1 MGSTSHNYDIKNG
14 IGKYGG
20 MVLRNI
26 GDHICQ
32 CLRCKVMNVFSVNG
46 YFSISNRK
54 GSQHHAEESCFPAA
68 IRAKQAKYITIVGI
82 AADTF

>member
-1 MGSTSHNYDIKNG
+1 
-14 IGKYGG
+14 

-32 CLRCKVMNVFSVNG
+32 CPGCKVMNVFSVND

-54 GSQHHAEESCFPAA
+54 GSQYHAEESCFSAA
-68 IRAKQAKYITIVGI
+68 VRAKQAKYITIIGI

>member
-20 MVLRNI
+20 MVLR
-26 GDHICQ
+26 
-32 CLRCKVMNVFSVNG
+32 
-46 YFSISNRK
+46 K
-54 GSQHHAEESCFPAA
+54 GSQHHAEESCFSAA